1 MAQKDE
7 AKSPVKKG
15 SGVMKIAL
23 IVVGV
28 LILIGGSIGATLFLT
43 GALHKNPEGQTQA
56 SNPAAPAAA
65 HGAAPA
71 PAHGAAPANAAAIY
85 QAIDPP
91 FIVNFEDQGV
101 LRYLQI
107 GLSAQTRLQPVADAI
122 TANMPQ
128 IRNNLIML
136 FADQKLE
143 RLTTNEGKEQL
154 RMQALTQIQAVLTKE
169 IGYPGVDAVYFT
181 IFVLQ

>member
-1 MAQKDE
+1 
-7 AKSPVKKG
+7 
-15 SGVMKIAL
+15 MKIVL

-28 LILIGGSIGATLFLT
+28 LVLIGGSIGATLFLT
-43 GALHKNPEGQTQA
+43 GALNKNPEGQAQA
-56 SNPAAPAAA
+56 AAPA

-71 PAHGAAPANAAAIY
+71 PAHGAAPAPAHGAAPASATAIY